1 MSLFAKSV
9 HGRRCVATAIIG
21 PEFISDECHFAAC
34 LPDCSGCSEW
44 TSNWSADRSSPELL
58 SPIALPS
65 TKSRTIFIYGGM
77 LARFR
82 YANLQL
88 GVSAMLTAGAIMTTE
103 IVTSR
108 PNVSI
113 EAAIDT
119 LLSEEISGLP
129 VVDDDGRLVG
139 VISEFAL
146 LAVAY
151 DRRVKNHT
159 VSQHMTR
166 DIFSVDIDDPI
177 SRVADLCIVHRVRR
191 LPVLKDGRLV
201 GIISRRDVLRALIET
216 PATAC
221 PA

>member
-1 MSLFAKSV
+1 LSATHWTTQTFA
-9 HGRRCVATAIIG
+9 HDGQA
-21 PEFISDECHFAAC
+21 SDEMAHYFY
-34 LPDCSGCSEW
+34 LWRGDGC
-44 TSNWSADRSSPELL
+44 APHR
-58 SPIALPS
+58 
-65 TKSRTIFIYGGM
+65 K
-77 LARFR
+77 
-82 YANLQL
+82 LQS
-88 GVSAMLTAGAIMTTE
+88 GVSAMLTAGAIMTTD

-129 VVDDDGRLVG
+129 VTDDDGRLVG
-139 VISEFAL
+139 VITEFAL

-166 DIFSVDIDDPI
+166 DIISVDIDDPI

-191 LPVLKDGRLV
+191 VPVMKDGRLV
-201 GIISRRDVLRALIET
+201 GIISRRDVLRALIENPT
-216 PATAC
+216 VVCSA
-221 PA
+221 